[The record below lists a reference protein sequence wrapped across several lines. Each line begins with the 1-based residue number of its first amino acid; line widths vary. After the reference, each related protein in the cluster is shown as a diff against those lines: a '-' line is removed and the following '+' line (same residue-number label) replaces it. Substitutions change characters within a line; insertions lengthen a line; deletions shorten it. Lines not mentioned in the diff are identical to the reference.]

1 MDDLPI
7 VRPAEHLS
15 APLLVHLARR
25 MQTEAEVELAVFGLR
40 ARRGSVFY
48 GGSD

>member
-1 MDDLPI
+1 MTCPL

-25 MQTEAEVELAVFGLR
+25 MQTEAEAELAGIRPAR
-40 ARRGSVFY
+40 AATSSR
-48 GGSD
+48 